1 MGRYE
6 SQLGHDD
13 VAMSCVNLVSLFESS
28 DYYEMVE
35 DIYDKSSE
43 IYKSVVE
50 NRMERGDKIED
61 EFLTAFKLI
70 KEYDAPSF
78 QQQQNF
84 FKYKK

>member
-1 MGRYE
+1 
-6 SQLGHDD
+6 
-13 VAMSCVNLVSLFESS
+13 
-28 DYYEMVE
+28 MVE